1 MLKQIKQLGIILIL
15 TSVIYNAEAQDKT
28 SSPYTRYG
36 LGDLMTKNF
45 GDSRAMGGTDLAL
58 RNGSKLYPA
67 NAASY
72 SSIDSLHFVMEFG
85 ISASAK
91 EMSSGTN
98 NLSKITTDFN
108 LDYLSFGFPV
118 TKWWGAAFGL
128 VPYSNVSYNVIT
140 SDQSLGYP
148 RDYHYQGNGGINQAF
163 VGSSFKPIDNLSF
176 GFNLNYLFGNIHQL
190 NAVNFADSAEYGM
203 VDITEERIL
212 YFNNFYFSGGVH
224 YDYALAEDHRL
235 TLGLACDINSVLNVN
250 RTYLATS
257 ALSSKPDVIAD
268 TLEYNYKESGEIN
281 LPLNIGGGAAY
292 HYKDVLTLA
301 TDFRY
306 QDWTNAAIFGEQDS
320 LGTGQR
326 ISLGVEYVPDG
337 KNAPIMKYRRNIR
350 YRMGAFFNDTYLEFD
365 QGNTKVNNFGISF
378 GLGLPLKRSNTTF
391 NISLELGQRGS
402 LKNNLVKENYAVLG
416 VNFSFADIWF
426 IKHKYE

>member
-1 MLKQIKQLGIILIL
+1 MLKQIKQLGLIVL
-15 TSVIYNAEAQDKT
+15 FTSVIFYAKAQDRT

-45 GDSRAMGGTDLAL
+45 GDSRAMGGTSLAL

-67 NAASY
+67 NPASY
-72 SSIDSLHFVMEFG
+72 SSIDSLHFVMEAG
-85 ISASAK
+85 ISASVK
-91 EMSSGTN
+91 EMSSPTN
-98 NLSKITTDFN
+98 NLKQTTYDFN

-118 TKWWGAAFGL
+118 TNWWGAAFGMM
-128 VPYSNVSYNVIT
+128 PYSNVSYNVIT
-140 SDQSLGYP
+140 SENSLGHP
-148 RDYHYQGNGGINQAF
+148 HDYHYQGYGGINQAF
-163 VGSSFKPIDNLSF
+163 IGSSFEPIDNLSV

-190 NAVNFADSAEYGM
+190 NAVNFADSVAYGM
-203 VDITEERIL
+203 VDITEEKIL
-212 YFNNFYFSGGVH
+212 YFNNFYFSGGIH
-224 YDYALAEDHRL
+224 YDYPLSENHQL
-235 TLGLACDINSVLNVN
+235 TLGMACDINSVLNVN

-257 ALSSKPDVIAD
+257 ALSSNPGVITD
-268 TLEYNYKESGEIN
+268 TLEHNFKEQGEIN
-281 LPLNIGGGAAY
+281 LPLNIGGGMAY
-292 HYKDVLTLA
+292 HYKDVLIVA
-301 TDFRY
+301 ADFRY
-306 QDWTNAAIFGEQDS
+306 QDWSNASIFGEQDS
-320 LGTGQR
+320 LGAGQR
-326 ISLGVEYVPDG
+326 VSLGLEYIPDG

-416 VNFSFADIWF
+416 VNFSLSDIWF